1 MKRVE
6 AGFGST
12 QTHMFLLPRTIA
24 CFQHGALFAS
34 RTELRQCLTASML
47 PLVVPLVVST
57 KRTAWHANMQ
67 IACRASWEAKSGRA
81 QAGSGS

>member
-1 MKRVE
+1 MKRAE

-34 RTELRQCLTASML
+34 RTELRQCLTASHVATRGSTCGEYEADCL
-47 PLVVPLVVST
+47 ACQHADCVQSVVGG
-57 KRTAWHANMQ
+57 KIGQ
-67 IACRASWEAKSGRA
+67 GASWKR
-81 QAGSGS
+81 